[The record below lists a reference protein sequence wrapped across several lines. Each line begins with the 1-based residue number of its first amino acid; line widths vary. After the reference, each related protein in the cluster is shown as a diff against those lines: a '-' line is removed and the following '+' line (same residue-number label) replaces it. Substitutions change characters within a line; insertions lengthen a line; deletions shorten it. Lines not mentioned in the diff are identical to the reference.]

1 MSERKFLSFQ
11 CKKCKQ
17 QEFVDAVEDPEG
29 GFEIDETWPIGWLEI
44 YSCGI
49 GLTAQV
55 KDTFCNTCKVPVL
68 EALGYASYK
77 DYISVV
83 KVNTEINRR
92 LDEVCSDEDEFIES
106 VPFYLIDSDEDVN

>member
-1 MSERKFLSFQ
+1 MNERKILNFQ

-17 QEFVDAVEDPEG
+17 QEFVDAIEEPEG
-29 GFEIDETWPIGWLEI
+29 GFEIDETWPIGWIEI

-55 KDTFCNTCKVPVL
+55 KDTFCNSCKLAVL
-68 EALGYASYK
+68 EVLGYASYK

-83 KVNTEINRR
+83 KVNTEKDRQ
-92 LDEVCSDEDEFIES
+92 LDAIALSDDDVS
-106 VPFYLIDSDEDVN
+106 DAVPFYLIDEDVN